1 MNCTRILSDVADDPT
16 VRRTFLPPSAEGAA
30 AQTLFCALARRCS
43 SAACCAWSR
52 SLRVNPESKLQTQLS
67 SGLNREQRGDGRT
80 STSV

>member
-43 SAACCAWSR
+43 SAARGLVPCGE
-52 SLRVNPESKLQTQLS
+52 NPESKLQTQLS